1 MKSSLVRPEKELKG
15 FAKVELEA
23 GEEKSV
29 DIVIDKYALG
39 YWDESLRNGKG
50 LWIAEEGEFEAWVGA
65 SAEDIRYV
73 ELFFWLVFLFVVFRG
88 ACANDFLT
96 ICRQKT
102 SFEVKESF
110 TWIF

>member
-39 YWDESLRNGKG
+39 YWDELLRNGKG

-73 ELFFWLVFLFVVFRG
+73 ELFL
-88 ACANDFLT
+88 ACVL
-96 ICRQKT
+96 IC
-102 SFEVKESF
+102 SILGCVC
-110 TWIF
+110 

>member
-1 MKSSLVRPEKELKG
+1 MQLYIHDVKSSLVRPEKELKG

-29 DIVIDKYALG
+29 DIVIDKYAVG

-73 ELFFWLVFLFVVFRG
+73 EHLFCSCRCLKLFFEAL
-88 ACANDFLT
+88 C
-96 ICRQKT
+96 
-102 SFEVKESF
+102 
-110 TWIF
+110 